1 LIVEIALIV
10 TLIALMIWMF
20 LWMRAQKPVTSAQ
33 TLIQQG
39 RYEEAVREADPLHR
53 GEALKLLGR
62 FDEAAQAF
70 GEAMS
75 RHPSDAAAREGLA
88 LSLAHLNRD
97 LPAARTLMEET
108 IALYPEIQEFQ
119 ALSLAWV
126 LLRTGRKDD
135 ALRLYQDNSVLLQ
148 TRFSDDYTDPD
159 DLLAETLFMYGT
171 LAREAG
177 EMERADA
184 LFEKV
189 RSWAPDSVFARLAGS
204 SS

>member
-1 LIVEIALIV
+1 VEIALIL

-33 TLIQQG
+33 ALIQQG
-39 RYEEAVREADPLHR
+39 RYEEAVSEADPLHR

-70 GEAMS
+70 REAMS
-75 RHPSDAAAREGLA
+75 RDPGDAAAREGLA
-88 LSLAHLNRD
+88 LSMAHTNRD
-97 LPAARTLMEET
+97 LPASRTLMEET

-119 ALSLAWV
+119 ALSLSWI
-126 LLRTGRKDD
+126 LLRMGQRED

-171 LAREAG
+171 LAREA
-177 EMERADA
+177 EETVRAAA

-189 RSWAPDSVFARLAGS
+189 KSWAPDSVFARMAGGAS
-204 SS
+204 P